1 MADEL
6 RVDLREEFK
15 HVPSSGALELADISL
30 AATSPRSPTRSQRSP
45 HKDDKDK
52 DNGNGNGNDKED
64 SDSGTKAET
73 AQLAHP
79 DHPHH
84 SKFEN
89 AIMPERKY
97 ESTLKS
103 VCSFIIFSEFCE
115 RMAFYGFQGS
125 LVLFLTR
132 VLHYSTGSAD
142 VQASIWNGFC
152 YLTPLLGGWLADSK
166 MGRFNAIMTFISIYM
181 VGMVLVSLSAQSFIS
196 SAALFFPA
204 LYIVALGTGGIKPNV
219 STFGADQFDDRDP
232 SDRKAKASYFNWFY
246 FSINFGA
253 FISHTAI
260 AYLCQNVSFG
270 LGFAVPS
277 GAMAVAIVV
286 FYIGKRRYKI
296 LPPQGSVFSRFL
308 AILWEAGW
316 TRRRTQGVVHWLDK
330 ATRAQ
335 GGSYEETDVADAKS
349 VTRLFPFL
357 GLLVIYWGVY
367 AQMSTTFFNQG
378 CQMDLALGSLT
389 IPVSALNLFN
399 TVGIII
405 LIPVLDK
412 LVYPALKR
420 VGIVP
425 TLLQKIGVGFIFAT
439 LSMVVAAFVEMKRLD
454 VYHEGRL
461 IGDTVCVEKNPPQA
475 VDLSVFVQIPQYTLV
490 GISEVLASVTALEFF
505 YTQAPDSM
513 KSVCAALNLVTTA
526 LGQWLMAVLV
536 PLVNLNPNQ
545 KWIDHDAN
553 HSHFDWFFWLMSGL
567 MFGNTLLFV
576 WASRG
581 YEYRA
586 QEEPEDENEAEDGK
600 LEPSV
605 QRDIENED
613 ELIG

>member
-1 MADEL
+1 
-6 RVDLREEFK
+6 
-15 HVPSSGALELADISL
+15 
-30 AATSPRSPTRSQRSP
+30 
-45 HKDDKDK
+45 
-52 DNGNGNGNDKED
+52 
-64 SDSGTKAET
+64 
-73 AQLAHP
+73 
-79 DHPHH
+79 
-84 SKFEN
+84 
-89 AIMPERKY
+89 
-97 ESTLKS
+97 
-103 VCSFIIFSEFCE
+103 
-115 RMAFYGFQGS
+115 MAFYGFQGS
-125 LVLFLTR
+125 LVLFMTR
-132 VLHYSTGSAD
+132 VLHYSSGSAD

-152 YLTPLLGGWLADSK
+152 YITPLLGGWLADSK

-181 VGMVLVSLSAQSFIS
+181 VGMILVSLSAQSFIS

-232 SDRKAKASYFNWFY
+232 ADRKAKASYFNWFY

-260 AYLCQNVSFG
+260 AYLCQEVSFG
-270 LGFAVPS
+270 AGFAVPS
-277 GAMAVAIVV
+277 GAMAIAIVV

-308 AILWEAGW
+308 AIMWEAGW
-316 TRRRTQGVVHWLDK
+316 TRRSTQGVSHWLD
-330 ATRAQ
+330 RASRVQ
-335 GGSYEETDVADAKS
+335 GGSYEESDVADAKS

-378 CQMDLALGSLT
+378 CQMDLALGNLT

-425 TLLQKIGVGFIFAT
+425 TMLQKIGVGFIFAT
-439 LSMVVAAFVEMKRLD
+439 LSMVAAAFVEIARLN
-454 VYHEGRL
+454 VYHEGKT
-461 IGDTVCVEKNPPQA
+461 IGDTVCVDKNPPQA
-475 VDLSVFVQIPQYTLV
+475 VDMSVFVQIPQYTLV

-513 KSVCAALNLVTTA
+513 KSVCAALNLVTSA
-526 LGQWLMAVLV
+526 LGQWLMAALV
-536 PLVNLNPNQ
+536 PLVNLNSNN

-553 HSHFDWFFWLMSGL
+553 HSHFDWFFWLMAGL
-567 MFGNTLLFV
+567 MFGNTLLFA
-576 WASRG
+576 WTAKG
-581 YEYRA
+581 YQYRP
-586 QEEPEDENEAEDGK
+586 QEEPEDENHVEDGSKQNESLERDIQAEDQLVG
-600 LEPSV
+600 
-605 QRDIENED
+605 
-613 ELIG
+613 